1 MFMGEYSHSIDA
13 KGRLIM
19 PAKFRE
25 QLGDE
30 FVVTK
35 SPDKCLYVYT
45 NEDWKNFE
53 EKLSTLPI
61 TNKGTRQFVRF
72 FLAGA
77 ATCEVDKQGRILLP
91 AVLREYAQLDKEV
104 ILAGTSKRIEIWNK
118 ERYLED
124 QKEYENNIDEIAANM
139 EEFGFMI

>member
-1 MFMGEYSHSIDA
+1 MFMGQYNHTIDA
-13 KGRLIM
+13 KGRVFV

-25 QLGDE
+25 TLGE
-30 FVVTK
+30 QFVVTMGLDGCLFVYPNDQWEQFANQLK
-35 SPDKCLYVYT
+35 S
-45 NEDWKNFE
+45 
-53 EKLSTLPI
+53 LP
-61 TNKGTRQFVRF
+61 GTKEARQLQRY

-77 ATCEVDKQGRILLP
+77 ADLEVDKQGRILLP

-139 EEFGFMI
+139 EEFGFSI